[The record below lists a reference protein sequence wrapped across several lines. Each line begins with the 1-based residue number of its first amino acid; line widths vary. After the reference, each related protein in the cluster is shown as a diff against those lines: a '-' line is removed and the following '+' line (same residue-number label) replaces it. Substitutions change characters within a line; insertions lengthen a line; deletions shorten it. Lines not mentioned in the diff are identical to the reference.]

1 MSVCIEILVWHGHK
15 VMLSC
20 EGLPAQLT
28 VLPSLGMVLLQACKA
43 AMGGCAVQADTGRA
57 QLRSAATLQAPK
69 PISLPAKHT
78 HACIAASHLHTGTLA
93 YVLFAA
99 ASSKCAWLPIM
110 SQQLGFVTA
119 RLRHSAYGYRVSRWP

>member
-1 MSVCIEILVWHGHK
+1 M
-15 VMLSC
+15 
-20 EGLPAQLT
+20 QLT
-28 VLPSLGMVLLQACKA
+28 VLPSLGMVLLQARKA

-57 QLRSAATLQAPK
+57 QVSSAATLQTPG

-78 HACIAASHLHTGTLA
+78 RACIAASHSHTNTLA

-119 RLRHSAYGYRVSRWP
+119 CLKHHAYGYRV